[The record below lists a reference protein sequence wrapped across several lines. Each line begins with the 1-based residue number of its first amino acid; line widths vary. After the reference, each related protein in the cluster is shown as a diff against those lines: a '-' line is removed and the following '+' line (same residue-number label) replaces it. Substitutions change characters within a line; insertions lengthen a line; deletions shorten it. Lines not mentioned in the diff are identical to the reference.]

1 MIWRDFCAK
10 IQSSDF
16 LISDEQCIHRLAG
29 LRYESETMS
38 EPEVS
43 FICSRSEMALAKHLA
58 FKSGKK
64 IYHDSNS
71 KFSARLFNKYYC
83 GEHLREFEDLAD
95 AAELYAKFYSQN
107 HN

>member
-16 LISDEQCIHRLAG
+16 LISDEQCIHRLVG
-29 LRYESETMS
+29 LRYKSESMS

-43 FICSRSEMALAKHLA
+43 FICSRSEMALAKHFA
-58 FKSGKK
+58 FLNGKH
-64 IYHDSNS
+64 IYRNR
-71 KFSARLFNKYYC
+71 KFSARLFNNYCC
-83 GEHLREFEDLAD
+83 GEHLRKFEDLAD